1 MAQNKRWGKPYEDKR
16 NWSDYNEKLVIR
28 GEFYLSLEFL
38 AKWDS
43 ELLKMNINKRG
54 RRYQYPLQFIQWVA
68 AIHVIFSL
76 PYRQMEGFLRKLS
89 HFVNKNLGAD
99 YTTLFRR
106 IRSFELPLIDTIEQA
121 KGDVVVAIDS
131 TGIKVTN
138 RGEWMREKW
147 RIHRGWIKVHAVIDR
162 KTREI
167 LSLEITNESVQDEA
181 TCIPLVDAAQ
191 DALPSGHIREILGD
205 GAYDRNEIFNKLE
218 NRGITSTIK
227 VRANASR
234 QSHGSQYRAE
244 CVRERQD
251 SGYEQWSKDHNYGSR
266 WAIEGVF
273 SAMKRIFGET
283 VRATSIPGM
292 FHEIQLKF
300 SLYNCL
306 INC

>member
-16 NWSDYNEKLVIR
+16 NWSEYNEKLVLR

-38 AKWDS
+38 AKWES
-43 ELLKMNINKRG
+43 ELLKMNVNKRG

-89 HFVNKNLGAD
+89 HFVYKNLGAD

-106 IRSFELPLIDTIEQA
+106 IRAFELPLIDTIEQA
-121 KGDVVVAIDS
+121 NGDVVVAIDS

-167 LSLEITNESVQDEA
+167 LSLEITNESVQD
-181 TCIPLVDAAQ
+181 
-191 DALPSGHIREILGD
+191 ALPSG
-205 GAYDRNEIFNKLE
+205 
-218 NRGITSTIK
+218 
-227 VRANASR
+227 
-234 QSHGSQYRAE
+234 
-244 CVRERQD
+244 
-251 SGYEQWSKDHNYGSR
+251 
-266 WAIEGVF
+266 
-273 SAMKRIFGET
+273 
-283 VRATSIPGM
+283 
-292 FHEIQLKF
+292 
-300 SLYNCL
+300 
-306 INC
+306 